1 MLRISRKFVA
11 IQMKSS
17 YNGHRNIYF
26 IRLYAWSY
34 YRIPFNSRLRVR
46 STSYLNSPGYEIG
59 FRCVK
64 WLWSLPNVSPRAFW
78 SPRVCQQTLDR
89 GWSFPR
95 GGIEFA
101 SFSRQRHHIFYILRR
116 GLYFPGDPKTRKST
130 GTSSRIE
137 SNIEF
142 LVKYTLLCFQI
153 SSRLIKHNYYV
164 SASFIKKNKI
174 EEIPRPLSN

>member
-1 MLRISRKFVA
+1 MLRISRKFAA
-11 IQMKSS
+11 IQMQSS

-34 YRIPFNSRLRVR
+34 YRIPFNLRLRVR

-59 FRCVK
+59 FRCVE
-64 WLWSLPNVSPRAFW
+64 WCVEFAQRQSRGFLAA
-78 SPRVCQQTLDR
+78 RVCQQALDR

-101 SFSRQRHHIFYILRR
+101 SFSWQRHHIFYILRR
-116 GLYFPGDPKTRKST
+116 GLYIPGDPKTRKST

-142 LVKYTLLCFQI
+142 LGKYTLLCFQI
-153 SSRLIKHNYYV
+153 SSRLTKHNYNV
-164 SASFIKKNKI
+164 SASFIMKNKI
-174 EEIPRPLSN
+174 